1 MQRYGD
7 LGLNTNIRL
16 FSSFVCC
23 DRHADLRQKK
33 GIGLLFCREGWRMER
48 SLDYA
53 RDDSG
58 DGDDMQSISLLVR
71 RSRRCGRAG
80 GR

>member
-1 MQRYGD
+1 MGCF
-7 LGLNTNIRL
+7 LPLFVATERL
-16 FSSFVCC
+16 IC
-23 DRHADLRQKK
+23 DKK
-33 GIGLLFCREGWRMER
+33 GDWAPFLSEGWRMER

-58 DGDDMQSISLLVR
+58 AGDDMQSISLLVR

>member
-7 LGLNTNIRL
+7 LGLYTNIRL

-23 DRHADLRQKK
+23 DRHADLRQKR
-33 GIGLLFCREGWRMER
+33 GLDSFFVGRVAHGEIV
-48 SLDYA
+48 DYA

-58 DGDDMQSISLLVR
+58 AGDDMQSILLLIR

>member
-1 MQRYGD
+1 
-7 LGLNTNIRL
+7 
-16 FSSFVCC
+16 
-23 DRHADLRQKK
+23 
-33 GIGLLFCREGWRMER
+33 MER

>member
-7 LGLNTNIRL
+7 SGLNTNIRL

-33 GIGLLFCREGWRMER
+33 GLGSSEGWRMER